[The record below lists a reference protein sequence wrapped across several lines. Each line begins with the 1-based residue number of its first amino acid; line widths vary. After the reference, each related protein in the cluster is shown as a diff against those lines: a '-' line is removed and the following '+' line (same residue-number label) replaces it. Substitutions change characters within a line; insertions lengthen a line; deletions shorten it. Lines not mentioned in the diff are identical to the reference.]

1 MTRILPARM
10 PQVSPKRDIAAGFAE
25 ARRVSAGAAGR
36 RWVVL
41 IAPDGSLVRVPV
53 PTAAEADP
61 GLLRSSVET
70 LSPEGEPTT
79 GLTITA
85 ICCTAGIQA
94 RARSFFQILELVPNL
109 SYLVGIAALGNTVVG
124 FEGQPGDMAVACADA
139 DVLIVDDGMVPFLQ
153 PDWAAVAL
161 EKLRQPLIIQF
172 GRDGRLSRLT
182 RLVGVEQPGPEQPG

>member
-1 MTRILPARM
+1 MPKILPARM
-10 PQVSPKRDIAAGFAE
+10 PNVSPKRDIAACFAE
-25 ARRVSAGAAGR
+25 ARRVSANTSGY

-41 IAPDGSLVRVPV
+41 IAPDGSLVKVLVP
-53 PTAAEADP
+53 PPAEADP
-61 GLLRSSVET
+61 RLLRDSAAT

-124 FEGQPGDMAVACADA
+124 FEGRPGEMAVACTDV

-182 RLVGVEQPGPEQPG
+182 RLVGVEQPETDG